1 MNNPVKG
8 QLIGTGGG
16 QAIISAEIDTE
27 LLKSGKIK
35 GIYIYYDDGER
46 ISREQ
51 QKKIYAIFAEIADWS
66 GHIPEY
72 IKERMKMDYLSAFGG
87 DWFSLA
93 NCSKDRAREFINFL
107 IDFCFYHDI
116 QTPDTFLKYTED
128 TEHYLYACL
137 VNRKCCICNKKA
149 EIHHCEGSRVG
160 MGLNRNRIDNIGRYA
175 IALCQKHH
183 QQAHNDEKGFMEK
196 NHVYG
201 IKLDEY
207 LVRRLGL

>member
-1 MNNPVKG
+1 MNNPVKAR
-8 QLIGTGGG
+8 LIGTGGG

-27 LLKSGKIK
+27 LLKNGRIK

-66 GHIPEY
+66 GHFPEY

-87 DWFSLA
+87 EWFSLA

-128 TEHYLYACL
+128 TEHYLYACI
-137 VNRKCCICNKKA
+137 VNRKC
-149 EIHHCEGSRVG
+149 
-160 MGLNRNRIDNIGRYA
+160 RNRRTDT
-175 IALCQKHH
+175 
-183 QQAHNDEKGFMEK
+183 
-196 NHVYG
+196 
-201 IKLDEY
+201 
-207 LVRRLGL
+207 